1 MKVGFI
7 GAGHMGSAIIAGIY
21 KEHEIFICEKEP
33 RRIEQL
39 VAEFGV
45 TVLDLPDLS
54 SRCDVIILAV
64 KPQGMESVLA
74 QLREVIRPEVL
85 VISVAAGLTLDYLQK
100 GLPDGIRVIRTMPN
114 MPARIG
120 QGMTGLCGGVYAT
133 VGDSQ
138 TARDLF
144 NAVGQTVEVEE
155 ALMDAV
161 TAVSGSGP
169 AYVFLFAECLIKAA
183 CSLGLSEETARLL
196 VEQTLQG
203 SVRQMAALGA
213 SPEVLRHQVTSPGGT
228 TAAALQVFEEFD
240 FEGMVRGALEA
251 AARRS
256 RELAR

>member
-85 VISVAAGLTLDYLQK
+85 VISIAAGLTLDYLQK

-120 QGMTGLCGGVYAT
+120 EGMTGLCVGPHAT
-133 VGDSQ
+133 AQDLR
-138 TARDLF
+138 TAADLF
-144 NAVGQTVEVEE
+144 NAVGKTVVVEE
-155 ALMDAV
+155 FLMNAL

-203 SVRQMAALGA
+203 SIRQMAVLGTDPA
-213 SPEVLRHQVTSPGGT
+213 VLRHQVTSPGGT
-228 TAAALQVFEEFD
+228 TAAALAVFEGSD
-240 FEGMVRGALEA
+240 FQEIIQRALEA
-251 AARRS
+251 ASRRGQ
-256 RELAR
+256 ELAR